1 MQLVISAFPGCGKS
15 TICKEAEQYGLVH
28 VPVSLEGT
36 TSNRSTDGK
45 TPIFD
50 SDSSLFAKEHFPGN
64 YIEHIKEVLKNH
76 PDVVIMVSS
85 HDNVREAMRE
95 AGIEYTL
102 VAPQRELK
110 GEYLERYQGRGS
122 PEAFITMMENKWNDF
137 IDSIENDPSTSKL
150 VLSEG
155 EYLVDKISDR
165 IKETVKNM
173 SLEGNESIDGFKDI
187 FTGATNELKAVI
199 ANDPP
204 VTITEDGSTAGTTAV
219 IIDVNADANNP
230 DVIQPEAS
238 GEVIVGIVNQPESIE
253 DSTLTAGKLEGGVIA
268 VDASTVDNPALAGN
282 EDLELAEMKVEWAE
296 QDRADLIEAKFDIQ
310 NDIDALEGIVAIS
323 KDETHT
329 GFESLVDNSEIL
341 VAAADNI
348 NLRYGSSVEPTMA
361 GMESF
366 LDTLKKVFTKTDEK
380 LKEAPTKQQLGIIKK
395 YIFENEKAAA
405 LYISEKWQSE
415 QKFIN
420 VGKAKI
426 QVPGFLAS
434 ADSPASAKAILDMV
448 NQRVKTTF
456 TKYYKNSTARTAYGM
471 KIFNA
476 LKGKDPEEGVGLIDE
491 KLPIT
496 PEELTGAIAESG
508 LKDLNIKPQSVELPV
523 LNKDKIKEV
532 VDIMNSITDLRVE
545 MNRME
550 ESGFD
555 NFIDDEDWNKSK
567 FWDKFDNTKQALAVW
582 NVVSFEGDTPEFDYL
597 SSEYNTK
604 ILAVAKFLESWIL
617 ASVK

>member
-28 VPVSLEGT
+28 VPVSLEGVI
-36 TSNRSTDGK
+36 SNRSTDGK

-173 SLEGNESIDGFKDI
+173 SVEGNESIDDFKDI
-187 FTGATNELKAVI
+187 FTGATDELKAVI

-219 IIDVNADANNP
+219 IIDVNANANNP
-230 DVIQPEAS
+230 DVIQPEPS
-238 GEVIVGIVNQPESIE
+238 GEVIVGVVNQPESIE

-268 VDASTVDNPALAGN
+268 IDASTVDNPALAGN
-282 EDLELAEMKVEWAE
+282 EDLELAEMKVEWVE

-310 NDIDALEGIVAIS
+310 NDIDALEGIVVIS
-323 KDETHT
+323 KDETHA
-329 GFESLVDNSEIL
+329 GFESLVDNSETL

-348 NLRYGSSVEPTMA
+348 NLRYGTSVEPTIA
-361 GMESF
+361 GMEGF
-366 LDTLKKVFTKTDEK
+366 LDILKGAMAKIKETFKGK
-380 LKEAPTKQQLGIIKK
+380 PNKEAAKIIKRQLADAV
-395 YIFENEKAAA
+395 KAVDV
-405 LYISEKWQSE
+405 YKSPKWLE
-415 QKFIN
+415 DNKFIN
-420 VGKAKI
+420 VGKTKVS
-426 QVPGFLAS
+426 VPDIFKESTDAG
-434 ADSPASAKAILDMV
+434 DVRTVV
-448 NQRVKTTF
+448 NGIISRAESMH
-456 TKYYKNSTARTAYGM
+456 TKYLNNAKSRLTNGT
-471 KIFNA
+471 KIFNKFKNSDPEKESIEDLKKA
-476 LKGKDPEEGVGLIDE
+476 YPIEPSQLKGAESDSGLREVGLKTSKIE
-491 KLPIT
+491 I
-496 PEELTGAIAESG
+496 
-508 LKDLNIKPQSVELPV
+508 PV
-523 LNKDKIKEV
+523 LSKKSIPDIVAVMSSLIKFGD
-532 VDIMNSITDLRVE
+532 DIAIKNDAFISLTVPE
-545 MNRME
+545 
-550 ESGFD
+550 D
-555 NFIDDEDWNKSK
+555 NLYNSK
-567 FWDKFDNTKQALAVW
+567 FWESISSSKEFGMIWDAVSYDCAKELVDIQYAADDVIFD
-582 NVVSFEGDTPEFDYL
+582 
-597 SSEYNTK
+597 
-604 ILAVAKFLESWIL
+604 ICKFLESWIL
-617 ASVK
+617 NSVK